1 MLRLVRT
8 IRTKAGRAHITPKSQ
23 SSLDPFKKPAFQ
35 RFEDLPAAQQEAF
48 KAQALQEFD
57 QDVDKNP
64 QMEIP
69 SEYSMIAAIKQ
80 EARQNRLN
88 RDEIRDNILHFFQLT
103 MQAREQQMANPTS
116 VTMIQ
121 RGREDERSLLF
132 DALEVLP
139 KNHAEIFS
147 PEEYVA
153 FFNLAKLGTV
163 VDQARDMKT
172 VCDLFYPLNIFRV
185 DPYNEMEYLQLLLD
199 QDQAQKALKYQQARL
214 AHKNQ
219 DVKDLRWFHEFGVA
233 VLLSLGRM
241 KDANFE
247 AGKIISQFGW
257 LESNLLVHLCK
268 TATDAETMEKWS
280 QQILRQMEDKDAI
293 LTRDPAVSLGNLTFT
308 NIITKPGGVKRP
320 FCESEEELEALL
332 SAKTVSVAH
341 LTELIKIHI
350 TKGLNIR
357 KFIKE
362 PGVKRLLTSDADIGL
377 ILASEAAVVAKE
389 TVSNTKSK
397 PGVESDAVVKLFDI
411 LADQCPSLLSSPL
424 FYTHWLNVLTQL
436 KKKRVGHVIELMEAN
451 GVERDSSHLVAM
463 ATNYLKHDYEKA
475 FGLLETETPAIWGV
489 FLRHYARSQ
498 DDEKFNEIL
507 DKFLSKKRKP
517 SPSTISAVINYYH
530 KQKNYGSLWKQFNH
544 VTLNKYSP
552 NDHLRT
558 AAIFSPP
565 LYKLLWK
572 ILTDYYRSKGDSAIV
587 GNPSPVHSVA
597 GSSPRADSAWQGEW
611 VSDGVRK
618 WELVNEECA
627 PAPRNLFL
635 KMVAERQVHACGPGE
650 IVPVF
655 IRSGDFV
662 GALAVLRFYKEV
674 VGYDMDG
681 KEAGEISL
689 VLGKIKKKVFRT
701 QDVKRPVM
709 DDHPLWMGL
718 EVDLNVF
725 IGDDVTETV
734 EEVLECLKEGKSTNC
749 I

>member
-8 IRTKAGRAHITPKSQ
+8 LRTKAGRTNIAPKSQ
-23 SSLDPFKKPAFQ
+23 SALDPFKRPAFQ

-57 QDVDKNP
+57 QDVDNNP

-69 SEYSMIAAIKQ
+69 SEYSIIATIKE

-103 MQAREQQMANPTS
+103 MQAREQQMADPTS
-116 VTMIQ
+116 VTIIQ

-163 VDQARDMKT
+163 IDQARDMKT

-199 QDQAQKALKYQQARL
+199 QGQAQKALKYQQARL
-214 AHKNQ
+214 DHKNQ
-219 DVKDLRWFHEFGVA
+219 DVKDMRWYHEFGVA
-233 VLLSLGRM
+233 ALLSSGRIH
-241 KDANFE
+241 DANFE
-247 AGKIISQFGW
+247 ARKIISQFGW

-268 TATDAETMEKWS
+268 TATDSETMEQWS
-280 QQILRQMEDKDAI
+280 QQLLRQMDDTDAI

-308 NIITKPGGVKRP
+308 NIITKRGGVERP

-341 LTELIKIHI
+341 LTELMKLYI
-350 TKGLNIR
+350 TKGLNV
-357 KFIKE
+357 KKLIKE

-389 TVSNTKSK
+389 IIGYAKTQ
-397 PGVESDAVVKLFDI
+397 PQALAAIKLFDI
-411 LADQCPSLLSSPL
+411 LAEQCPSLLSSPL
-424 FYTHWLNVLTQL
+424 FYTHWLNVLTHL
-436 KKKRVGHVIELMEAN
+436 GNRGMGDVLELMEAN
-451 GVERDSSHLVAM
+451 GVERDSSHVVAM
-463 ATNYLKHDYEKA
+463 ATHYLKHDYEKA
-475 FGLLETETPAIWGV
+475 FGLLENEVPAAVWGV
-489 FLRHYARSQ
+489 FLRHYGRSQ
-498 DDEKFNEIL
+498 DDEKFHEIL
-507 DKFLSKKRKP
+507 EKFLSKKRRA

-530 KQKNYGSLWKQFNH
+530 KQKNYGSLWKQFNNVILH
-544 VTLNKYSP
+544 KYSP
-552 NDHLRT
+552 IDHLRT
-558 AAIFSPP
+558 AAVFSPP

-572 ILTDYYRSKGDSAIV
+572 VLTDYYRAHGDRAIN
-587 GNPSPVHSVA
+587 GNPSLVHSVA
-597 GSSPRADSAWQGEW
+597 GSTPRADSAWKGEW

-618 WELVNEECA
+618 WESVNGECA

-650 IVPVF
+650 VVPVF

-681 KEAGEISL
+681 KEAGEISQ
-689 VLGKIKKKVFRT
+689 VLGKIKTKVFRT
-701 QDVKRPVM
+701 RDVKRPVM

-718 EVDLNVF
+718 EVDLTVF
-725 IGDDVTETV
+725 IGDEVTETV
-734 EEVLECLKEGKSTNC
+734 EEVLESLKEGKSTVVHS
-749 I
+749 